1 MKLSKRLDC
10 HERVSSYRNWL
21 GCEVFKPFLE
31 SNKFGEMKKELEK
44 KIFLFFTLSTRGGKL
59 LVFGCVRRVTSSF
72 LRFDGRIISLQ
83 LLLLLAFKLGIVVFR
98 DECSCSSV
106 ESALCKVLLIFQSF
120 YFFFSGFCSFR
131 FLFSQRCSSVM
142 GDGSRR
148 GRA

>member
-10 HERVSSYRNWL
+10 HQRVSSYRNWL

-72 LRFDGRIISLQ
+72 LRFDQRIISLQ
-83 LLLLLAFKLGIVVFR
+83 LLLLQAFKLGIVFR

-106 ESALCKVLLIFQSF
+106 ESALCKVLLISQSF
-120 YFFFSGFCSFR
+120 YFFFSVFCSFR
-131 FLFSQRCSSVM
+131 FLFSQRCSSVTD
-142 GDGSRR
+142 DGSRR